1 VKPASILALAA
12 GALPALLCVTVV
24 TSLAACD
31 PPLAAG
37 SRTARG
43 ANGANA
49 TSAAPGREPAF
60 TVRASKAEYDKGLA
74 GLHGLDSLRGSVM
87 TQALATDLGFKCA
100 ELKEVGKRLV
110 AESDPLVWRLRSDI
124 DKTCGFDVP
133 IACARFEVQS
143 IERKRAASPGVPVE
157 RECSSLKLAIGDT
170 ASKYLQNP
178 AVLDLGDKFL
188 TYCGSDDGV
197 RRIP

>member
-1 VKPASILALAA
+1 VKPAFLAFAAAAPLAVASLSLASLAGCEPVPPAGARGAHGAGAAA
-12 GALPALLCVTVV
+12 GAPA
-24 TSLAACD
+24 
-31 PPLAAG
+31 
-37 SRTARG
+37 
-43 ANGANA
+43 
-49 TSAAPGREPAF
+49 REPTFAA
-60 TVRASKAEYDKGLA
+60 RASKAEYDKGLA
-74 GLHGLDSLRGSVM
+74 GLHGLDALRGTVM
-87 TQALATDLGFKCA
+87 SSALASDLGFKCA

-143 IERKRAASPGVPVE
+143 IERKRASSPGAPVE

-188 TYCGSDDGV
+188 TYCGSDGAGDGV

>member
-1 VKPASILALAA
+1 VKPAAAFFSVASLFSLVSLASLAGCEPVPHAGSHGAGGPGAAA
-12 GALPALLCVTVV
+12 G
-24 TSLAACD
+24 
-31 PPLAAG
+31 PP
-37 SRTARG
+37 S
-43 ANGANA
+43 
-49 TSAAPGREPAF
+49 REPTFA
-60 TVRASKAEYDKGLA
+60 VRASKTEYDKGLA
-74 GLHGLDSLRGSVM
+74 GLHGLDSLRGTVM

-143 IERKRAASPGVPVE
+143 IERKRAGSPGAAVE

-188 TYCGSDDGV
+188 TYCGTGGTGGADDGV